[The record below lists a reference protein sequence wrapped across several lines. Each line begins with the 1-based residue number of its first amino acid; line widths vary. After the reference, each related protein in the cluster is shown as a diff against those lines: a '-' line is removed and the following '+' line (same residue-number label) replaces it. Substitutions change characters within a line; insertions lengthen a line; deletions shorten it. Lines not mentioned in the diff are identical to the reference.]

1 MFPSLVVSVEE
12 YEIIS
17 TLIYSWLLRKEHSF
31 VLEVTEYFCGCFVTT
46 APSILEAMTQARPSL
61 SSDLT

>member
-17 TLIYSWLLRKEHSF
+17 MLTYSWLLRKEHSEE
-31 VLEVTEYFCGCFVTT
+31 EVTEYSCRCFVTT
-46 APSILEAMTQARPSL
+46 APSILEAMTPARPSL
-61 SSDLT
+61 SSDLM

>member
-17 TLIYSWLLRKEHSF
+17 MLTYSWLLRKEHSI
-31 VLEVTEYFCGCFVTT
+31 VLEVTEYSCRCFVTT
-46 APSILEAMTQARPSL
+46 ALSILEAMTPARPSL
-61 SSDLT
+61 SSDLM

>member
-17 TLIYSWLLRKEHSF
+17 MLTYSWLLRKEHYIF
-31 VLEVTEYFCGCFVTT
+31 LEVTEYSCRCFVTT
-46 APSILEAMTQARPSL
+46 APSILEAMTPARPSL
-61 SSDLT
+61 SSDLM